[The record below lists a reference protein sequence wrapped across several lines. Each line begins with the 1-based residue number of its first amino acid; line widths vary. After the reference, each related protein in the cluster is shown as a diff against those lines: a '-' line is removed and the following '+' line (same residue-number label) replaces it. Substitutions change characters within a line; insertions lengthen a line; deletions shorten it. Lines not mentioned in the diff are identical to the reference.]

1 VFHLCQHKPKRIALL
16 RKEKAMVT
24 LKVIGGTPS
33 GTESLCR
40 SCTRGHIIKGFR
52 ATEEEVFCRFF
63 YIEREIRFAVSECTF
78 YEDRRLASKSE
89 MEEIAWFLT
98 TRKAGRSV
106 GFISAE
112 QFRAE
117 QEAAASPANSDSPD
131 LDE

>member
-1 VFHLCQHKPKRIALL
+1 
-16 RKEKAMVT
+16 MVT
-24 LKVIGGTPS
+24 LKVKGGTPC
-33 GTESLCR
+33 GIDSLCR
-40 SCTRGHIIKGFR
+40 TCTRGHIIKGFR

-98 TRKAGRSV
+98 TRKAGRTV
-106 GFISAE
+106 GFVSADK
-112 QFRAE
+112 FRAE
-117 QEAAASPANSDSPD
+117 QEAASSPTNTNSTE

>member
-1 VFHLCQHKPKRIALL
+1 MALL
-16 RKEKAMVT
+16 RKEKVMVT
-24 LKVIGGTPS
+24 LKVKGGTPC
-33 GTESLCR
+33 GTDSLCR

-52 ATEEEVFCRFF
+52 ATEEEIFCRFF
-63 YIEREIRFAVSECTF
+63 YIEREIRFSVSECTF

-98 TRKAGRSV
+98 TRKAGRTV

-117 QEAAASPANSDSPD
+117 QEAASSPSNSNSTE

>member
-1 VFHLCQHKPKRIALL
+1 
-16 RKEKAMVT
+16 MVT
-24 LKVIGGTPS
+24 LKVQGGTPS

-40 SCTRGHIIKGFR
+40 SCTRGHVIKGFR

-117 QEAAASPANSDSPD
+117 QEAASSPTNSASPD
-131 LDE
+131 LRE

>member
-1 VFHLCQHKPKRIALL
+1 
-16 RKEKAMVT
+16 MVT